1 MEKVNLLVYFI
12 VAIVLGVSCTS
23 CSDSD
28 EQESDVSG
36 IVGTW
41 KMDDNGDYLIYTFN
55 ANGTG
60 IGKEIYQDDDY
71 VDDVW
76 NITYTYNEETKVLK
90 ICEEDGNID
99 IYTVVVLNGNKLIIE
114 DEDGYLEEYEKLS

>member
-90 ICEEDGNID
+90 ICEEDGDID

>member
-60 IGKEIYQDDDY
+60 IGKEIYLDDDY

-90 ICEEDGNID
+90 ICEEDGDID